1 MYGIGKYLLITI
13 VCILVSGMLY
23 FFIFASDEP
32 KPVETANLS
41 LLNLLSNNSTVI
53 EGEIPQPDKDILLP
67 QDHYDHPNF
76 RNEWWYFTGNLKD
89 KNQQEFGYQFT
100 IFRFKNDEDNSNSLW
115 SASDIYLGHLA
126 ITDIANSEYL
136 HKEIYFRKSDL
147 GLAGSDKDNNKIWIS
162 NWMLEFDGNDV
173 HLSARQDEII
183 LDLTLKSRSI
193 PILHGKQGYSKK
205 GADPSNASYYYSITD
220 YETTGKISI
229 DKTVYEVTGNS
240 WYDHEWSSGVLPEN
254 VIGWDWFSINLN
266 EGSQLMIYQLRN
278 INDVPTPY
286 SAGTFID
293 ENNKVINL
301 NQDQFQL
308 KPIKYW
314 ESESTKINYPLEW
327 EIEIPELGINLLTV
341 PKINK
346 QEFNGSIIYWE
357 GAIDVANSSN
367 DSLGEG
373 YMELTGYN

>member
-1 MYGIGKYLLITI
+1 
-13 VCILVSGMLY
+13 MLY

-278 INDVPTPY
+278 INDVATPY

-308 KPIKYW
+308 RPIKYW

-327 EIEIPELGINLLTV
+327 EIKIPELGINLLTV

>member
-1 MYGIGKYLLITI
+1 M
-13 VCILVSGMLY
+13 
-23 FFIFASDEP
+23 
-32 KPVETANLS
+32 
-41 LLNLLSNNSTVI
+41 
-53 EGEIPQPDKDILLP
+53 
-67 QDHYDHPNF
+67 
-76 RNEWWYFTGNLKD
+76 
-89 KNQQEFGYQFT
+89 
-100 IFRFKNDEDNSNSLW
+100 
-115 SASDIYLGHLA
+115 
-126 ITDIANSEYL
+126 
-136 HKEIYFRKSDL
+136 
-147 GLAGSDKDNNKIWIS
+147 
-162 NWMLEFDGNDV
+162 
-173 HLSARQDEII
+173 
-183 LDLTLKSRSI
+183 
-193 PILHGKQGYSKK
+193 HGKQGYSKK

-293 ENNKVINL
+293 ANNKVINL

-346 QEFNGSIIYWE
+346 QEFNSSIIYWE